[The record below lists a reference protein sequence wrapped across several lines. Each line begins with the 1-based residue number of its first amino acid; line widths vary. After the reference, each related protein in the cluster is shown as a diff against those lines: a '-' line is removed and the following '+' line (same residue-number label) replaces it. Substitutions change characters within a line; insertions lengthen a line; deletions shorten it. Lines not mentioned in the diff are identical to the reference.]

1 MSGSIS
7 PTSGNLPKR
16 LVPVLLAIILALLA
30 FIYFD
35 ESSVEPNS
43 SATGPQ
49 IAKGAGDDRTSV
61 SLPPEHVAHV
71 LGEMRGLMTAL
82 SEIQSARTT
91 DDLAAIATAAGQQ
104 SPGQRGKPPAGLR
117 EAMPDAFRLMS
128 QEMRQDFAL
137 VADAAAKGDR
147 KAMDSHLSSALAKC
161 VACHGGYRLETR
173 R

>member
-7 PTSGNLPKR
+7 PASCNLPKV

-35 ESSVEPNS
+35 ESSAEPNS
-43 SATGPQ
+43 GATSAQ
-49 IAKGAGDDRTSV
+49 IAKGAGDHRTAV

-82 SEIQSARTT
+82 SDIQSARTT
-91 DDLAAIATAAGQQ
+91 DDLAAIATAAEQQ

-117 EAMPDAFRLMS
+117 EAMPEAFRLMS

-147 KAMDSHLSSALAKC
+147 KAMDRHLSSAMAKC